1 MPLPERLQYGRCIM
15 LSKAAVRAE
24 RDKELVMKAKKSEV
38 PTAEFRIW
46 CEACCIRIAP
56 HEERTIAG
64 GKIYHLHCY
73 SKLPSANVVSRTASR
88 ALTITGSLLP

>member
-1 MPLPERLQYGRCIM
+1 
-15 LSKAAVRAE
+15 
-24 RDKELVMKAKKSEV
+24 MKAKKSEV

-46 CEACCIRIAP
+46 CKACCIRIAP

-64 GKIYHLHCY
+64 GKIYHPHCY
-73 SKLPSANVVSRTASR
+73 SKLPSANVGSKTASR

>member
-1 MPLPERLQYGRCIM
+1 
-15 LSKAAVRAE
+15 
-24 RDKELVMKAKKSEV
+24 MKAKKSDV

-64 GKIYHLHCY
+64 GKSYHPHCY
-73 SKLPSANVVSRTASR
+73 SKLPSANGGSRTTPR
-88 ALTITGSLLP
+88 AVTITGSLLP